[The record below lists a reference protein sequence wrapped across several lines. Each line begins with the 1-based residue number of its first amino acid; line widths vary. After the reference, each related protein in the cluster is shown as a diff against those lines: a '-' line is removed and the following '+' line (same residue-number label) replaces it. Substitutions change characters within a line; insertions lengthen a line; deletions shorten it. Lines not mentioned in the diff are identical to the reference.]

1 MKKHYWLVS
10 WLEKWWSDGTVK
22 GFKTAVKAESLAKA
36 VEHVEAELRIRAKA
50 NATECIITNAG
61 MADDDVADLVG
72 KAETDSLAIDWPS

>member
-1 MKKHYWLVS
+1 MNKYLWLCG
-10 WLEKWWSDGTVK
+10 WLERWPDGTVR
-22 GFKTAVKAESLAKA
+22 GFKTAVHCESLAKA

-61 MADDDVADLVG
+61 MADDAAADLVG